1 VLAVVGDAAKGGACC
16 VMSKTAVF
24 DVLVALWPVILVAA
38 IGALAERYWP
48 WRKQLTDW
56 LRWLHASILFVVGVL
71 ISNLA
76 LPIGHTGV
84 ALLAAERHWG
94 FLNYISVPSW
104 IGLIVGIVVIDF
116 IQWVC
121 HWTMHNSQLVW
132 RIHRVH
138 HSDEVIDTSTA
149 FRFHP
154 AETLYRFFAEA
165 IAILIFGLSP
175 TAVVVSAS
183 LFLALMYGNT
193 RTWKLRGYCV
203 TYPVY
208 L

>member
-1 VLAVVGDAAKGGACC
+1 
-16 VMSKTAVF
+16 MSKATFVGL
-24 DVLVALWPVILVAA
+24 LVALWPVALAVT

-94 FLNYISVPSW
+94 ILNYISVPNW

-116 IQWVC
+116 IQWAC
-121 HWTMHNSQLVW
+121 HWTMHQSQ
-132 RIHRVH
+132 
-138 HSDEVIDTSTA
+138 
-149 FRFHP
+149 
-154 AETLYRFFAEA
+154 
-165 IAILIFGLSP
+165 
-175 TAVVVSAS
+175 
-183 LFLALMYGNT
+183 
-193 RTWKLRGYCV
+193 
-203 TYPVY
+203 
-208 L
+208 